1 MDDAVVALA
10 AGAIGSV
17 VTLAAT
23 GGVRFLT
30 ARHEIDANDRLIDEL
45 NEDLERWV
53 ADDDVRLRRELRDVR
68 NNLSARGGFH
78 SGEYG
83 YQLGVT
89 KERALQAYRDQETR
103 AQREAALIRDR
114 ENWMHAFWRWRRK
127 LPRRLLTAPAKVKS
141 VLDAWRLPPS
151 KHLQEGD
158 TPAPVNDPTAR
169 TLDEVIAA
177 VRESTDDYV

>member
-1 MDDAVVALA
+1 MDNTLLALA

-30 ARHEIDANDRLIDEL
+30 ARNEIEANDRLIDEL

-53 ADDDVRLRRELRDVR
+53 ADDDVRLRRELRDIR
-68 NNLSARGGFH
+68 AQLAARGMFQ
-78 SGEYG
+78 SGEYS
-83 YQLGVT
+83 YLLGVA

-114 ENWMHAFWRWRRK
+114 ENWMHAFWRQRQK
-127 LPRRLLTAPAKVKS
+127 MPRRLLTAPTKVKP

-158 TPAPVNDPTAR
+158 TPAPVIDPTSR
-169 TLDEVIAA
+169 SLDEVIAA
-177 VRESTDDYV
+177 VRESTDDYL